1 MKHNVPIMDLSLSH
15 IPNKIQ
21 QSSIFDVVIVT
32 VITELYVLKQFV
44 LFKKVCKREE
54 LSRIFQLLTII
65 ITSVVVIIMIIVI
78 IIPAFLEFIIKK
90 YC

>member
-32 VITELYVLKQFV
+32 VITELYLLKQFV
-44 LFKKVCKREE
+44 LFKKMCKREE
-54 LSRIFQLLTII
+54 LSRVFQLLTII
-65 ITSVVVIIMIIVI
+65 ITSVVIIMIIVI